1 MGSWQ
6 FLVLAGRAMLVGHR
20 HDGCSTF
27 TDPRRRRGRHDSL
40 PAAPTPMMSASD
52 VAFAMTAAMQGV
64 LAVVWLLGARVP
76 GVQRTAAL
84 YWAAFAL
91 ASAISFVVLILAR
104 HGSTPLQTEG
114 LRACGNIIG
123 VVAFIA
129 LQRGVARFADRPA
142 KARWDMLAIA
152 IVVGASAIGLMP
164 DGGRLR
170 VGIFSATVGWIFVA
184 MARSLHIHARDR
196 LHLRRPWLLAA
207 PCLCAAAAAW
217 YRALTAVLSTT
228 QLSNE
233 AAASIGLNVRAA
245 IVYMVLALAFHA
257 TLVSLVVA
265 RLLAELQHKAR
276 HDSLTGLLNRR
287 AMEEAIGTQM
297 QRGRRTGETHSLLM
311 LDLDHFKSIND
322 CFGHSIGDLV
332 LQHVATVLQANVR
345 KIDYVAR
352 VGGEEFLVLM
362 PGASLDT
369 ARPAAQRLCEQL
381 AADALQVQKTTVNL
395 SASIGI
401 AQWADTSEE
410 MSRLLVRVDTALYQA
425 KAQGRN
431 RVFASDAANTT
442 GVPSRGLTA

>member
-1 MGSWQ
+1 
-6 FLVLAGRAMLVGHR
+6 
-20 HDGCSTF
+20 
-27 TDPRRRRGRHDSL
+27 
-40 PAAPTPMMSASD
+40 MMSASD
-52 VAFAMTAAMQGV
+52 VAFALIAAMQGV
-64 LAVVWLLGARVP
+64 LAVVWLLGARVT

-91 ASAISFVVLILAR
+91 ASAISFVLLIFAR

-129 LQRGVARFADRPA
+129 LRRGVVRFADRPA
-142 KARWDMLAIA
+142 KARWDMLAIV
-152 IVVGASAIGLMP
+152 IIVGATAVGLMP

-184 MARSLHIHARDR
+184 MAHHLHAHARVR
-196 LHLRRPWLLAA
+196 LHLRHPWLLAS

-217 YRALTAVLSTT
+217 SRALTAVLSTT

-233 AAASIGLNVRAA
+233 AAASVGLDVRAA

-257 TLVSLVVA
+257 MLVSLVVGK
-265 RLLAELQHKAR
+265 LLAELQHKAR

-322 CFGHSIGDLV
+322 CFGHSIGDLA
-332 LQHVATVLQANVR
+332 LQHVATILQANVR
-345 KIDYVAR
+345 TIDYVAR

-362 PGASLDT
+362 PGASLDA
-369 ARPAAQRLCEQL
+369 ARPAAERLREQL
-381 AADALQVQKTTVNL
+381 AADSLQLQGASVDL
-395 SASIGI
+395 SVSIGI
-401 AQWADTSEE
+401 AQWADTSED
-410 MSRLLVRVDTALYQA
+410 MSRLLVRADSALYQA

-431 RVFASDAANTT
+431 RVFASGADNTAHASSPGLAA
-442 GVPSRGLTA
+442 

>member
-1 MGSWQ
+1 
-6 FLVLAGRAMLVGHR
+6 
-20 HDGCSTF
+20 
-27 TDPRRRRGRHDSL
+27 
-40 PAAPTPMMSASD
+40 MSASD
-52 VAFAMTAAMQGV
+52 VAFAMTAAMQAV
-64 LAVVWLLGARVP
+64 LAVVWLLGARVA

-91 ASAISFVVLILAR
+91 ASAISFVLLILAR
-104 HGSTPLQTEG
+104 QGSTPSQIEA
-114 LRACGNIIG
+114 LRACGNVIG

-129 LQRGVARFADRPA
+129 LQRGVARFVDQPTQ
-142 KARWDMLAIA
+142 ARWDLLAIA

-170 VGIFSATVGWIFVA
+170 VGIFSATVGWIFLA
-184 MARSLHIHARDR
+184 MARLLHAHARDR

-207 PCLCAAAAAW
+207 PCWCAAAAAW
-217 YRALTAVLSTT
+217 YRALTAVLSSA

-233 AAASIGLNVRAA
+233 AAASIDLDVRAA
-245 IVYMVLALAFHA
+245 LVYMVIALAFHA
-257 TLVSLVVA
+257 TLVSLVVG
-265 RLLAELQHKAR
+265 RLLAELRHKAR
-276 HDSLTGLLNRR
+276 HDPLTGLLNRR

-322 CFGHSIGDLV
+322 RFGHSAGDLV
-332 LQHVATVLQANVR
+332 LQHVAMVLQANVR
-345 KIDYVAR
+345 KIDHVAR

-369 ARPAAQRLCEQL
+369 ARAAAERLREQL
-381 AADALQVQKTTVNL
+381 AADSLQLQATSVKL
-395 SASIGI
+395 SVSIGI
-401 AQWADTSEE
+401 AQWADHSED

-431 RVFASDAANTT
+431 CVIASDADDTL
-442 GVPSRGLTA
+442 GESSVGLSA

>member
-1 MGSWQ
+1 
-6 FLVLAGRAMLVGHR
+6 
-20 HDGCSTF
+20 
-27 TDPRRRRGRHDSL
+27 
-40 PAAPTPMMSASD
+40 MSASD
-52 VAFAMTAAMQGV
+52 VAFAMTAAMQAV
-64 LAVVWLLGARVP
+64 LAVVWLLGARVA

-91 ASAISFVVLILAR
+91 ASAISFVLLILAR
-104 HGSTPLQTEG
+104 QGSTPLQIEG
-114 LRACGNIIG
+114 MRACGNVIG

-129 LQRGVARFADRPA
+129 LQRGVARFVDQPTS
-142 KARWDMLAIA
+142 ARWDLLAIA

-170 VGIFSATVGWIFVA
+170 VGIFSATVGWIFLA
-184 MARSLHIHARDR
+184 MARSLHAHARDR

-217 YRALTAVLSTT
+217 YRALTAVLSSV

-233 AAASIGLNVRAA
+233 AAASIGLDVRAA
-245 IVYMVLALAFHA
+245 LVFMVVALAVHA
-257 TLVSLVVA
+257 TLVSLVVG
-265 RLLAELQHKAR
+265 RLLAELRHKAR
-276 HDSLTGLLNRR
+276 HDPLTGLLNRR

-311 LDLDHFKSIND
+311 LDVDHFKSIND
-322 CFGHSIGDLV
+322 RLGHSVGDLV
-332 LQHVATVLQANVR
+332 LQNVATILQAHVR
-345 KIDYVAR
+345 KIDHVAR

-369 ARPAAQRLCEQL
+369 ARPAAERLREQL
-381 AADALQVQKTTVNL
+381 AAGLPQLQEANVSL

-401 AQWADTSEE
+401 AEWADHTED
-410 MSRLLVRVDTALYQA
+410 MSRLLVRADAALYRA

-431 RVFASDAANTT
+431 CVVASDADDTVGESSVGSSA
-442 GVPSRGLTA
+442 

>member
-1 MGSWQ
+1 
-6 FLVLAGRAMLVGHR
+6 
-20 HDGCSTF
+20 
-27 TDPRRRRGRHDSL
+27 
-40 PAAPTPMMSASD
+40 MSASD
-52 VAFAMTAAMQGV
+52 VAFAMTAAMQAV
-64 LAVVWLLGARVP
+64 LAVVWLLGARVA

-91 ASAISFVVLILAR
+91 ASAISFVLLILAR
-104 HGSTPLQTEG
+104 QGSTPSQIEG

-129 LQRGVARFADRPA
+129 LQRGVARFVDQPTQ
-142 KARWDMLAIA
+142 ARWDLLAIA

-170 VGIFSATVGWIFVA
+170 VGIFSATVGWIFLV
-184 MARSLHIHARDR
+184 MARSLHAHARDR

-207 PCLCAAAAAW
+207 PCWCAAAAAW
-217 YRALTAVLSTT
+217 YRALTAVLSSA

-233 AAASIGLNVRAA
+233 AAASIDLDVRAA
-245 IVYMVLALAFHA
+245 LVYMVIALAFHA
-257 TLVSLVVA
+257 TLVSLVVG
-265 RLLAELQHKAR
+265 RLLAELRHKAR
-276 HDSLTGLLNRR
+276 HDPLTGLLNRR

-322 CFGHSIGDLV
+322 RFGHSAGDLV
-332 LQHVATVLQANVR
+332 LQHVAMVLQANVR
-345 KIDYVAR
+345 KIDHVAR

-369 ARPAAQRLCEQL
+369 ARAAAERLREEL
-381 AADALQVQKTTVNL
+381 AADSLQLQATSVKL
-395 SASIGI
+395 SVSIGI
-401 AQWADTSEE
+401 AQWADHSED

-431 RVFASDAANTT
+431 CVIASDADDTA
-442 GVPSRGLTA
+442 GVSSVGLSA